1 MPTTATKEAIINGK
15 VPTCIRAV
23 LKTPYLESH
32 PSPLGLF
39 KTCE

>member
-1 MPTTATKEAIINGK
+1 MPNTATEVAIINGK

-32 PSPLGLF
+32 PPPPGLF